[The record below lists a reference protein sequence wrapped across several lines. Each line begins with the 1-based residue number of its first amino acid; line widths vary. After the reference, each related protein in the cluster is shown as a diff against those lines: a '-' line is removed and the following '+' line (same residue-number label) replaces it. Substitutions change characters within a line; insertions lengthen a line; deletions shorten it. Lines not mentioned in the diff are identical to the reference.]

1 MALNVF
7 GPLTKEDIKVSYI
20 DASLGLVSD
29 VSIAQA
35 NQYVLTNPATTFIFQ
50 DGNKKFRY
58 LNIDE
63 VNKLLQKIIVIME
76 QVQHSFQF

>member
-35 NQYVLTNPATTFIFQ
+35 NQYVLT
-50 DGNKKFRY
+50 K
-58 LNIDE
+58 
-63 VNKLLQKIIVIME
+63 ME
-76 QVQHSFQF
+76 IKSFDI